1 MLIFILL
8 DINHISREV
17 IDINSF
23 SIDMKFCKSK
33 LFSHFILSH
42 SLYVVVYS
50 SKMKRR
56 IGRVLIYKIVG
67 WLFVFWA

>member
-33 LFSHFILSH
+33 PFSYFILFRLLYIVHYCIFLENETSH
-42 SLYVVVYS
+42 RKGPGL
-50 SKMKRR
+50 
-56 IGRVLIYKIVG
+56 
-67 WLFVFWA
+67 